1 MAASFQL
8 DAVTMPFDP
17 YEVVWEPKEVI
28 DRNHAGAPL
37 ENIKRK
43 VTLRLPD
50 MTAANFTI
58 IEAHDDGAT
67 HSAKI
72 PRIIDAAYTTYS
84 NIYVR
89 LTNFTQKDINYYDV
103 ELEISW
109 ITI

>member
-8 DAVTMPFDP
+8 DAQTMPFDP

-43 VTLRLPD
+43 ATLRLPD
-50 MTAANFTI
+50 MTVANFTT

-67 HSAKI
+67 HTAKI
-72 PRIIDAAYTTYS
+72 PRITDAAYTTYS
-84 NIYVR
+84 GVYVR
-89 LTNFTQKDINYYDV
+89 LTSFSQQDINYYGV

-109 ITI
+109 IEI